1 MEMSGYNSFYGGR
14 RGASFVIVKKFASIS
29 DMVAAF
35 SQGGSYKTVNYDEY
49 VLIDTVSKN
58 DTDNGKIFRRG
69 YEYNNEMGGAIYMGQ
84 IVGPAGYSPHV
95 ELKTIAEVE
104 AVQERDN
111 FTYRRGTGSYAPNEN
126 LVPGK
131 YIDNTLVKYND
142 KITWAYCSVRDENE
156 ADTTVHVGFKFP
168 YTVIEYEANSVNPY
182 YHRSN
187 NTSDFINENLVE
199 RIDDETHP
207 FYEKWHINVPKGIK
221 GDALKN
227 LRVQVATTA
236 IEEYDG
242 QQDDISNGREVLVY
256 NYYDYSASENPTP
269 KQIYLGDYNMISS
282 INLADDGTLTID
294 YTHDDTIT
302 YTKKIKWINTI
313 TLDTSNGRYKI
324 QYNDGTEYNTQLV
337 YPISVE
343 LDPATGEFTMTYT
356 DESEYNTQLVYPVST
371 AVNGATGVFTMT
383 FSDTST
389 YTTTLV
395 YPSDLSVN
403 TGATE
408 GAGNQKIHVTYTD
421 GTSKDIGNPINYIMR
436 TACNINTAWHLYIL
450 YADPAKRGSVTYDG
464 RNDWTDLGYIG
475 NGEVGCVAAKESDQ
489 TAQTLLNELPP
500 YSTWLII
507 EEDEP
512 SSI

>member
-111 FTYRRGTGSYAPNEN
+111 FTYRRGTGSYAPSEN

-242 QQDDISNGREVLVY
+242 QQDDVSNGREVLVY

-302 YTKKIKWINTI
+302 YNKKIKWINSI
-313 TLDTSNGRYKI
+313 TLNGNDGRLKI

-337 YPISVE
+337 YP
-343 LDPATGEFTMTYT
+343 
-356 DESEYNTQLVYPVST
+356 
-371 AVNGATGVFTMT
+371 
-383 FSDTST
+383 
-389 YTTTLV
+389 
-395 YPSDLSVN
+395 SDLSVN
-403 TGATE
+403 TGTTE
-408 GAGNQKIHVTYTD
+408 GAGNQKLHVTYTD
-421 GTSKDIGNPINYIMR
+421 GTGKDIGNPINYIMR

>member
-111 FTYRRGTGSYAPNEN
+111 FTYRRGTGSYAPSEN

-187 NTSDFINENLVE
+187 NTSNFINENLVE

-207 FYEKWHINVPKGIK
+207 FYEKWHINIPKGIK

-256 NYYDYSASENPTP
+256 NYYDYSASDNPTP

-294 YTHDDTIT
+294 YTHDDTVT
-302 YTKKIKWINTI
+302 YTKKIKWIDNVTLNPNT
-313 TLDTSNGRYKI
+313 GAYKI
-324 QYNDGTEYNTQLV
+324 QYNDGTEYNTQL
-337 YPISVE
+337 I
-343 LDPATGEFTMTYT
+343 
-356 DESEYNTQLVYPVST
+356 
-371 AVNGATGVFTMT
+371 
-383 FSDTST
+383 
-389 YTTTLV
+389 
-395 YPSDLSVN
+395 YPSDLSIN
-403 TGATE
+403 TGNTE
-408 GAGNQKIHVTYTD
+408 GAGNQKVHITYTN
-421 GTSKDIGNPINYIMR
+421 GTGKDIGNPINYIMR

-489 TAQTLLNELPP
+489 TVQTLLNELPP

>member
-111 FTYRRGTGSYAPNEN
+111 FTYRRGTGSYAPSEN

-256 NYYDYSASENPTP
+256 NYYDYSASENPIP

-302 YTKKIKWINTI
+302 YTKKIKWIDSI
-313 TLDTSNGRYKI
+313 TLNPNTGAYKI

-337 YPISVE
+337 YP
-343 LDPATGEFTMTYT
+343 
-356 DESEYNTQLVYPVST
+356 
-371 AVNGATGVFTMT
+371 
-383 FSDTST
+383 
-389 YTTTLV
+389 
-395 YPSDLSVN
+395 SDLSVN

-408 GAGNQKIHVTYTD
+408 GVGNQKIHVTYTN
-421 GTSKDIGNPINYIMR
+421 GTGKDIGNPINYIMR

-450 YADPAKRGSVTYDG
+450 YADPAKRGSITYDG

>member
-29 DMVAAF
+29 DMVVAF

-131 YIDNTLVKYND
+131 YIDNTLIKYND

-156 ADTTVHVGFKFP
+156 ADTTVHIGFKFP

-199 RIDDETHP
+199 RTDDETHP

-256 NYYDYSASENPTP
+256 NYYDYSANENPTP

-294 YTHDDTIT
+294 YTHDDTVT
-302 YTKKIKWINTI
+302 YTKKIKWIDNI
-313 TLDTSNGRYKI
+313 TLNPNTGAYKI
-324 QYNDGTEYNTQLV
+324 QYNDGTEYNTQL
-337 YPISVE
+337 
-343 LDPATGEFTMTYT
+343 T
-356 DESEYNTQLVYPVST
+356 
-371 AVNGATGVFTMT
+371 
-383 FSDTST
+383 
-389 YTTTLV
+389 
-395 YPSDLSVN
+395 YPSDLSIN
-403 TGATE
+403 TGNTE
-408 GAGNQKIHVTYTD
+408 GAGNQKVHITYTN
-421 GTSKDIGNPINYIMR
+421 GTGKDIGNPINYIMR

>member
-187 NTSDFINENLVE
+187 NTSNFINENLVE

-302 YTKKIKWINTI
+302 YTKKIKWIDNVTLNPNT
-313 TLDTSNGRYKI
+313 GAYKI

-337 YPISVE
+337 YP
-343 LDPATGEFTMTYT
+343 
-356 DESEYNTQLVYPVST
+356 
-371 AVNGATGVFTMT
+371 
-383 FSDTST
+383 
-389 YTTTLV
+389 
-395 YPSDLSVN
+395 SDLSIN
-403 TGATE
+403 TGNTE
-408 GAGNQKIHVTYTD
+408 GAGNQKVHVTYTN
-421 GTSKDIGNPINYIMR
+421 GTGKDIGNPINYIMR

-475 NGEVGCVAAKESDQ
+475 NGEVGCIAAKESDQ

>member
-111 FTYRRGTGSYAPNEN
+111 FTYRRGTGSYAPSEN

-242 QQDDISNGREVLVY
+242 QQDDVSNGREVLVY

-302 YTKKIKWINTI
+302 YNKKIKWINSI
-313 TLDTSNGRYKI
+313 TLNGNDGRLKI

-337 YPISVE
+337 YP
-343 LDPATGEFTMTYT
+343 
-356 DESEYNTQLVYPVST
+356 
-371 AVNGATGVFTMT
+371 
-383 FSDTST
+383 
-389 YTTTLV
+389 
-395 YPSDLSVN
+395 SDLSVN
-403 TGATE
+403 TGTTE
-408 GAGNQKIHVTYTD
+408 GAGNQKLHVTYTN
-421 GTSKDIGNPINYIMR
+421 GTGKDIGNPINYIMR

>member
-69 YEYNNEMGGAIYMGQ
+69 YEYNNEIGGAIYMGQ

-111 FTYRRGTGSYAPNEN
+111 FTYRRGTGSYAPSEN

-294 YTHDDTIT
+294 YTHDDTVT
-302 YTKKIKWINTI
+302 YTKKIKWIDNVTLNPNT
-313 TLDTSNGRYKI
+313 GAYKI
-324 QYNDGTEYNTQLV
+324 QYNDGTEYNTQL
-337 YPISVE
+337 I
-343 LDPATGEFTMTYT
+343 
-356 DESEYNTQLVYPVST
+356 
-371 AVNGATGVFTMT
+371 
-383 FSDTST
+383 
-389 YTTTLV
+389 
-395 YPSDLSVN
+395 YPSDLSIN
-403 TGATE
+403 TGNTE
-408 GAGNQKIHVTYTD
+408 GAGNQKVHITYTN
-421 GTSKDIGNPINYIMR
+421 GTGKDIGNPINYIMR

>member
-1 MEMSGYNSFYGGR
+1 
-14 RGASFVIVKKFASIS
+14 
-29 DMVAAF
+29 
-35 SQGGSYKTVNYDEY
+35 
-49 VLIDTVSKN
+49 
-58 DTDNGKIFRRG
+58 
-69 YEYNNEMGGAIYMGQ
+69 MGQ

-111 FTYRRGTGSYAPNEN
+111 FTYRRGTGSYAPSEN

-156 ADTTVHVGFKFP
+156 ADTTVHIGFKFP

-199 RIDDETHP
+199 RTDDETHP

-302 YTKKIKWINTI
+302 YTKKIKWIDNVTLNPNT
-313 TLDTSNGRYKI
+313 GAYKI

-337 YPISVE
+337 YP
-343 LDPATGEFTMTYT
+343 
-356 DESEYNTQLVYPVST
+356 
-371 AVNGATGVFTMT
+371 
-383 FSDTST
+383 
-389 YTTTLV
+389 
-395 YPSDLSVN
+395 SDLSIN
-403 TGATE
+403 TGNTE
-408 GAGNQKIHVTYTD
+408 GAGNQKVHVTYTN
-421 GTSKDIGNPINYIMR
+421 GTGKDIGNPINYIMR

-489 TAQTLLNELPP
+489 TAQALLNELPP

>member
-111 FTYRRGTGSYAPNEN
+111 FTYRRGTGSYAPSEN

-156 ADTTVHVGFKFP
+156 ADTTVHIGFKFP

-199 RIDDETHP
+199 RTDDETHP

-302 YTKKIKWINTI
+302 YTKKIKWIDNVTLNPNT
-313 TLDTSNGRYKI
+313 GAYKI
-324 QYNDGTEYNTQLV
+324 QYNNGTEYNTQLV
-337 YPISVE
+337 YP
-343 LDPATGEFTMTYT
+343 
-356 DESEYNTQLVYPVST
+356 
-371 AVNGATGVFTMT
+371 
-383 FSDTST
+383 
-389 YTTTLV
+389 
-395 YPSDLSVN
+395 SDLSIN
-403 TGATE
+403 TGNTE
-408 GAGNQKIHVTYTD
+408 GAGNQKVHVTYTN
-421 GTSKDIGNPINYIMR
+421 GTGKDIGNPINYIMR

-450 YADPAKRGSVTYDG
+450 YADPAKRGSVAYDG

>member
-187 NTSDFINENLVE
+187 NTSNFINENLVE

-302 YTKKIKWINTI
+302 YTKKIKWIDNVTLNPNT
-313 TLDTSNGRYKI
+313 GAYKI

-337 YPISVE
+337 YP
-343 LDPATGEFTMTYT
+343 
-356 DESEYNTQLVYPVST
+356 
-371 AVNGATGVFTMT
+371 
-383 FSDTST
+383 
-389 YTTTLV
+389 
-395 YPSDLSVN
+395 SDLSIN
-403 TGATE
+403 TGNTE
-408 GAGNQKIHVTYTD
+408 GAGNQKVHVTYTN
-421 GTSKDIGNPINYIMR
+421 GTGKDIGNPINYIMR

-475 NGEVGCVAAKESDQ
+475 NGEVGCIAAKESDQ

-512 SSI
+512 SSV

>member
-29 DMVAAF
+29 DMIAAF

-111 FTYRRGTGSYAPNEN
+111 FTYRRGTGSYTPNEN

-187 NTSDFINENLVE
+187 NTSNFINENLVE

-207 FYEKWHINVPKGIK
+207 FYEKWHINIPKGIK

-302 YTKKIKWINTI
+302 YTKKIKWINSI
-313 TLDTSNGRYKI
+313 TLNGNDGRLKI
-324 QYNDGTEYNTQLV
+324 QYNDGTEYNAQ
-337 YPISVE
+337 
-343 LDPATGEFTMTYT
+343 
-356 DESEYNTQLVYPVST
+356 
-371 AVNGATGVFTMT
+371 
-383 FSDTST
+383 
-389 YTTTLV
+389 LV

-408 GAGNQKIHVTYTD
+408 GAGNQKLHVTYTD
-421 GTSKDIGNPINYIMR
+421 GTGKDIGNPINYIMR

>member
-111 FTYRRGTGSYAPNEN
+111 FTYRRGTGSYAPSEN

-156 ADTTVHVGFKFP
+156 ADTTVHIGFKFP

-187 NTSDFINENLVE
+187 NTSNFINENLVE
-199 RIDDETHP
+199 RTDDETHP

-302 YTKKIKWINTI
+302 YTKKIKWIDNVTLNPNT
-313 TLDTSNGRYKI
+313 GAYKI

-337 YPISVE
+337 YP
-343 LDPATGEFTMTYT
+343 
-356 DESEYNTQLVYPVST
+356 
-371 AVNGATGVFTMT
+371 
-383 FSDTST
+383 
-389 YTTTLV
+389 
-395 YPSDLSVN
+395 SDLSIN
-403 TGATE
+403 TGNTE
-408 GAGNQKIHVTYTD
+408 GAGNQKVHVTYTN
-421 GTSKDIGNPINYIMR
+421 GTGKDIGNPINYIMR

-450 YADPAKRGSVTYDG
+450 YADPAKRGSVAYDG

-475 NGEVGCVAAKESDQ
+475 NGEVGCIAAKESDQ

>member
-187 NTSDFINENLVE
+187 NTSNFINENLVE

-282 INLADDGTLTID
+282 INLADDGT
-294 YTHDDTIT
+294 
-302 YTKKIKWINTI
+302 
-313 TLDTSNGRYKI
+313 
-324 QYNDGTEYNTQLV
+324 EYNTQLV
-337 YPISVE
+337 YP
-343 LDPATGEFTMTYT
+343 
-356 DESEYNTQLVYPVST
+356 
-371 AVNGATGVFTMT
+371 
-383 FSDTST
+383 
-389 YTTTLV
+389 
-395 YPSDLSVN
+395 SDLSIN
-403 TGATE
+403 TGNTE
-408 GAGNQKIHVTYTD
+408 GAGNQKVHVTYTN
-421 GTSKDIGNPINYIMR
+421 GTGKDIGNPINYIMR

>member
-95 ELKTIAEVE
+95 ELKTISEVE
-104 AVQERDN
+104 EIQERDN
-111 FTYRRGTGSYAPNEN
+111 FTYRRGTGNYAPSEN

-131 YIDNTLVKYND
+131 YIENTLVKYND

-156 ADTTVHVGFKFP
+156 ADTTVHIGFKFP
-168 YTVIEYEANSVNPY
+168 YTVIEYEANSVDPY

-187 NTSDFINENLVE
+187 NTNNFINEDLVE

-207 FYEKWHINVPKGIK
+207 FYEKWHIKIPKGIK

-256 NYYDYSASENPTP
+256 NYYDYGASDSPTP

-282 INLADDGTLTID
+282 INLANDGTLTID
-294 YTHDDTIT
+294 YTHNDTVT
-302 YTKKIKWINTI
+302 YTKKIKWIDSVTLNPNTGAY
-313 TLDTSNGRYKI
+313 NI

-337 YPISVE
+337 YP
-343 LDPATGEFTMTYT
+343 
-356 DESEYNTQLVYPVST
+356 
-371 AVNGATGVFTMT
+371 
-383 FSDTST
+383 
-389 YTTTLV
+389 
-395 YPSDLSVN
+395 SDLSIN
-403 TGATE
+403 TGNTE
-408 GAGNQKIHVTYTD
+408 GAGNQKVHVTYTN
-421 GTSKDIGNPINYIMR
+421 GTGKDIGNPINYIMR

-450 YADPAKRGSVTYDG
+450 YADPAKRGSIIYDG

-489 TAQTLLNELPP
+489 TAQALLNELPP

>member
-29 DMVAAF
+29 DMVVAF

-111 FTYRRGTGSYAPNEN
+111 FTYRRGIGNYAPNEN

-131 YIDNTLVKYND
+131 YVDNTLIKYND

-156 ADTTVHVGFKFP
+156 ADTTVHIGFKFP

-182 YHRSN
+182 YNRSN
-187 NTSDFINENLVE
+187 NTNNFINENLVE

-207 FYEKWHINVPKGIK
+207 FYEKWHINIPKGIK

-256 NYYDYSASENPTP
+256 NYYDYSASDNPTP

-282 INLADDGTLTID
+282 INLADDGTLMID
-294 YTHDDTIT
+294 YTHDDTVT
-302 YTKKIKWINTI
+302 YTKKIKWIDNVTLNPNT
-313 TLDTSNGRYKI
+313 GAYKI
-324 QYNDGTEYNTQLV
+324 QYNDGTEYNTQL
-337 YPISVE
+337 I
-343 LDPATGEFTMTYT
+343 
-356 DESEYNTQLVYPVST
+356 
-371 AVNGATGVFTMT
+371 
-383 FSDTST
+383 
-389 YTTTLV
+389 
-395 YPSDLSVN
+395 YPSDLSIN
-403 TGATE
+403 TGNTE
-408 GAGNQKIHVTYTD
+408 GAGNQKVHITYTN
-421 GTSKDIGNPINYIMR
+421 GTGKDIGNPINYIMR

-475 NGEVGCVAAKESDQ
+475 NGEVGCIAAKESDQ

-507 EEDEP
+507 EEDEL

>member
-111 FTYRRGTGSYAPNEN
+111 FTYRRGTGSYAPSEN

-156 ADTTVHVGFKFP
+156 ADTTVHIGFKFP

-242 QQDDISNGREVLVY
+242 QQDDVSNGREVLVY

-302 YTKKIKWINTI
+302 YTKKIKWIDNVTLNPNT
-313 TLDTSNGRYKI
+313 GAYKI

-337 YPISVE
+337 YP
-343 LDPATGEFTMTYT
+343 
-356 DESEYNTQLVYPVST
+356 
-371 AVNGATGVFTMT
+371 
-383 FSDTST
+383 
-389 YTTTLV
+389 
-395 YPSDLSVN
+395 SDLSIN
-403 TGATE
+403 TGNTE
-408 GAGNQKIHVTYTD
+408 GAGNQKVHVTYTN
-421 GTSKDIGNPINYIMR
+421 GTGKDIGNPINYIMR

>member
-187 NTSDFINENLVE
+187 NTSNFINENLVE

-294 YTHDDTIT
+294 YTHDDTVT
-302 YTKKIKWINTI
+302 YTKKIKWINSV
-313 TLDTSNGRYKI
+313 TLNPNTGAYNI

-337 YPISVE
+337 YP
-343 LDPATGEFTMTYT
+343 
-356 DESEYNTQLVYPVST
+356 
-371 AVNGATGVFTMT
+371 
-383 FSDTST
+383 
-389 YTTTLV
+389 
-395 YPSDLSVN
+395 SDLSIN
-403 TGATE
+403 TGNTE
-408 GAGNQKIHVTYTD
+408 GAGNQKVHVTYTN
-421 GTSKDIGNPINYIMR
+421 GTGKDIGNPINYIMR

>member
-111 FTYRRGTGSYAPNEN
+111 FTYRRGTGSYAPSEN

-187 NTSDFINENLVE
+187 NTSNFINENLVE

-207 FYEKWHINVPKGIK
+207 FYEKWHINIPKGIK

-256 NYYDYSASENPTP
+256 NYYDYSASDNPTP

-294 YTHDDTIT
+294 YTHDDTVT
-302 YTKKIKWINTI
+302 YTKKIKWIDNVTLNPNT
-313 TLDTSNGRYKI
+313 GAYKI
-324 QYNDGTEYNTQLV
+324 QYNDGTEYNTQL
-337 YPISVE
+337 I
-343 LDPATGEFTMTYT
+343 
-356 DESEYNTQLVYPVST
+356 
-371 AVNGATGVFTMT
+371 
-383 FSDTST
+383 
-389 YTTTLV
+389 
-395 YPSDLSVN
+395 YPSDLSIN
-403 TGATE
+403 TGNTE
-408 GAGNQKIHVTYTD
+408 GAGNQKVHITYTN
-421 GTSKDIGNPINYIMR
+421 GTGKDIGNPINYIMR

-475 NGEVGCVAAKESDQ
+475 NGEVGCIAAKESDQ

>member
-69 YEYNNEMGGAIYMGQ
+69 YEYNNEMGGAIYTGQ

-111 FTYRRGTGSYAPNEN
+111 FTYRRGTGSYALNEN

-131 YIDNTLVKYND
+131 YVDNTLIKYND

-156 ADTTVHVGFKFP
+156 ADTTVHIGFKFP

-182 YHRSN
+182 YNRSN
-187 NTSDFINENLVE
+187 NTSNFINENLVE

-207 FYEKWHINVPKGIK
+207 FYEKWHINIPKGIK

-242 QQDDISNGREVLVY
+242 QQDDISNGRKILVY

-302 YTKKIKWINTI
+302 YTKKIKWINSI
-313 TLDTSNGRYKI
+313 TLNRNDGRLKI
-324 QYNDGTEYNTQLV
+324 QYNDGTEYNAQ
-337 YPISVE
+337 
-343 LDPATGEFTMTYT
+343 
-356 DESEYNTQLVYPVST
+356 
-371 AVNGATGVFTMT
+371 
-383 FSDTST
+383 
-389 YTTTLV
+389 LV

-403 TGATE
+403 TGDTE
-408 GAGNQKIHVTYTD
+408 GAENQKLHVTYTD
-421 GTSKDIGNPINYIMR
+421 GTGKDIGNPINYIMR

>member
-58 DTDNGKIFRRG
+58 DADNGKIFRRG

-95 ELKTIAEVE
+95 KLKTIAEVE

-111 FTYRRGTGSYAPNEN
+111 FTYRRGTGNYAPTEN

-131 YIDNTLVKYND
+131 YIENTLVKYND

-156 ADTTVHVGFKFP
+156 ADTTVHIGFKFP

-182 YHRSN
+182 YNRSN
-187 NTSDFINENLVE
+187 NTSNFTNENLVE

-207 FYEKWHINVPKGIK
+207 FYEKWHINIPKGIK
-221 GDALKN
+221 GDAFKN

-294 YTHDDTIT
+294 YTHNDTIT
-302 YTKKIKWINTI
+302 YTKKIKWINSV
-313 TLDTSNGRYKI
+313 TLNGNDGRLKI
-324 QYNDGTEYNTQLV
+324 QYNDGAEYNAQL
-337 YPISVE
+337 I
-343 LDPATGEFTMTYT
+343 
-356 DESEYNTQLVYPVST
+356 
-371 AVNGATGVFTMT
+371 
-383 FSDTST
+383 
-389 YTTTLV
+389 

-403 TGATE
+403 TGDIE
-408 GAGNQKIHVTYTD
+408 GAGNQKLHVTYID

-450 YADPAKRGSVTYDG
+450 YSNPSKRGSVTYDG

-475 NGEVGCVAAKESDQ
+475 NGEVGCIAAKEDDQ
-489 TAQTLLNELPP
+489 TALALLNELPP
-500 YSTWLII
+500 YSAWLII
-507 EEDEP
+507 EEDEQL
-512 SSI
+512 SI

>member
-1 MEMSGYNSFYGGR
+1 MGMSGYNSFYGGR

-49 VLIDTVSKN
+49 VLIDTASKN
-58 DTDNGKIFRRG
+58 NTDNGKIFRRG

-95 ELKTIAEVE
+95 ELKTVSEVE

-131 YIDNTLVKYND
+131 YVDNTLVKYND
-142 KITWAYCSVRDENE
+142 RITWAYCSVRDENE

-182 YHRSN
+182 YNRSN
-187 NTSDFINENLVE
+187 NTSDFTNENLVE

-207 FYEKWHINVPKGIK
+207 FYEKWHIKIPKGIK

-227 LRVQVATTA
+227 LRVQVATAA
-236 IEEYDG
+236 IEEYAG

-256 NYYDYSASENPTP
+256 NYYDYSASDNPTP

-294 YTHDDTIT
+294 YTHDNTIT
-302 YTKKIKWINTI
+302 YTKKIK
-313 TLDTSNGRYKI
+313 
-324 QYNDGTEYNTQLV
+324 
-337 YPISVE
+337 
-343 LDPATGEFTMTYT
+343 
-356 DESEYNTQLVYPVST
+356 
-371 AVNGATGVFTMT
+371 
-383 FSDTST
+383 
-389 YTTTLV
+389 
-395 YPSDLSVN
+395 
-403 TGATE
+403 
-408 GAGNQKIHVTYTD
+408 
-421 GTSKDIGNPINYIMR
+421 
-436 TACNINTAWHLYIL
+436 
-450 YADPAKRGSVTYDG
+450 
-464 RNDWTDLGYIG
+464 
-475 NGEVGCVAAKESDQ
+475 
-489 TAQTLLNELPP
+489 
-500 YSTWLII
+500 
-507 EEDEP
+507 
-512 SSI
+512 